1 MFPPLRL
8 LKWLLL
14 PLRGE
19 TTLVVLLILLLLLE
33 DEEPVLLTELSCF
46 RIPCQYSN

>member
-19 TTLVVLLILLLLLE
+19 ITLVVVLLLLLLLLE
-33 DEEPVLLTELSCF
+33 DEEPK
-46 RIPCQYSN
+46 IPDKDAGLFTFVANG